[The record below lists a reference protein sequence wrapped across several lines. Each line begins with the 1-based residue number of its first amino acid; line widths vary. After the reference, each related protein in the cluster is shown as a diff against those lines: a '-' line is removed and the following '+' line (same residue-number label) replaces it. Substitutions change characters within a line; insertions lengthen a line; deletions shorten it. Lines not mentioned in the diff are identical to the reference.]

1 MRRSWSIGSVW
12 GFPVRLHWSFLL
24 VGWVVYSVAE
34 QLGGSWPHYGWTI
47 LLITGMFASVLAHEL
62 GHALAA
68 RRFGHPTLDIT
79 LSPLGGLARMRG
91 FPESP
96 RHALLIAAAGP
107 AVNFLLVIPL
117 ALSLIWFDPTATHW
131 RITHGLDTWRID
143 AETLPF
149 YLFAFNLLLAVF
161 NLLPAFPLDGGRMLR
176 ALLRYRADRLTA
188 TRIATRVGQLFG
200 VVLIAVCVVSF
211 GDWFGGTPW
220 LGFGLFGGFLIYLG
234 ETEFRGLKRY
244 ERLRRTPVGQLPYQ
258 PLPAEL
264 LTDVPTFPITGS
276 LLELLQQ
283 LDRAPAERVLLVEV
297 DGAPVGILSIEIL
310 LDQL

>member
-1 MRRSWSIGSVW
+1 M
-12 GFPVRLHWSFLL
+12 
-24 VGWVVYSVAE
+24 GWVVFSVAE
-34 QLGGSWPHYGWTI
+34 QLGGAWLHYVWTTA
-47 LLITGMFASVLAHEL
+47 LLLGMFASVLAHEL
-62 GHALAA
+62 GHALVA

-91 FPESP
+91 FPELP

-107 AVNFLLVIPL
+107 AVNLLLAVPL
-117 ALSLIWFDPTATHW
+117 SASLLGFDPLTTHW
-131 RITHGLDTWRID
+131 RITHGLDVWRID

-149 YLFAFNLLLAVF
+149 YLFAFNVLLAAF

-176 ALLRYRADRLTA
+176 ALLRYRTSRLNA
-188 TRIATRVGQLFG
+188 TRIATRVGQVFG
-200 VVLIAVCVVSF
+200 LALIVGCLVSF
-211 GDWFGGTPW
+211 HDRIGGAPW

-244 ERLRRTPVGQLPYQ
+244 ERLRRTPVRQLPFLPVGEQ
-258 PLPAEL
+258 LDPL
-264 LTDVPTFPITGS
+264 PTFPLDGT

-283 LDRAPAERVLLVEV
+283 LDRSPAERLLLLDADGQPAGLLPIEV
-297 DGAPVGILSIEIL
+297 V